1 MVVFHLRLALAQVL
15 EKRSRLGESGSFV
28 IWWDWMWGQGSSAG
42 CGATMGIAG
51 AAIGNGAGSTGGGGI
66 AGAASTGG
74 GPGDIVNRTLAGC

>member
-1 MVVFHLRLALAQVL
+1 MF
-15 EKRSRLGESGSFV
+15 SFATASAACPS
-28 IWWDWMWGQGSSAG
+28 GSSAG